1 MEMELISDQC
11 VPPLPASGV
20 VTLKR
25 SPLSP
30 LLWNLVGYL
39 APPLIL
45 FPTSA
50 LGCLNPIRYEDNTT
64 SCATDCQFTNW
75 QFSALKVHLQSRAQL
90 GFKAAHLPYE

>member
-45 FPTSA
+45 FPTVPWDAS
-50 LGCLNPIRYEDNTT
+50 I
-64 SCATDCQFTNW
+64 
-75 QFSALKVHLQSRAQL
+75 QSDMRTI
-90 GFKAAHLPYE
+90 LPAVLRTVNLRTGNLVL

>member
-1 MEMELISDQC
+1 MTNVYLLCLPLVWSLFEKVTFESTLMEPSGILGSTSDSI
-11 VPPLPASGV
+11 P
-20 VTLKR
+20 
-25 SPLSP
+25 
-30 LLWNLVGYL
+30 Y
-39 APPLIL
+39 
-45 FPTSA
+45 SA